1 MKRAI
6 VNTQLYDGISSE
18 LQAGVTIMW
27 EDGVITQIGR
37 DFTLPTDAEV
47 IDAKGRFVTPGL
59 IDSFSMTGL
68 KEYGIRWEGDDSN
81 EASGTIQPHL
91 SVVDGINPFDT
102 TFEFARKY
110 GVTTAHIAPGPQAV
124 IGGKTAIVKT
134 VGNVIDEMVVKRDHG
149 LAVSFGEVPKGAY
162 KDKHKVPLTRMR
174 IAYLLREQLRK
185 ATYDSTSEAY
195 QEEILQKVLR
205 KEAPVYIRAHRAD
218 DMITALR
225 IQEEFDIDVVLVH
238 GTEAYKLL
246 DELVE
251 SSAKVIAGPFYNPKS
266 RDELKN
272 LHPSTTKKIA
282 DAHIPYTLTS
292 NAVRNVSLEAALSVR
307 EGVSFTNALHS
318 ITLGAAEVLGIDKTV
333 GSLEVGK
340 EADLVIWDG
349 QPLEFK
355 TNVTETIIGGS
366 TVYER
371 KEGSR

>member
-1 MKRAI
+1 MKKAI
-6 VNTQLYDGISSE
+6 INGLLYDGTKSE
-18 LQAGVTIMW
+18 VKEGATIVW
-27 EDGVITQIGR
+27 EDGIITHVSE
-37 DFTLPTDAEV
+37 DTAPPADAEV

-81 EASGTIQPHL
+81 EASGTVQPHL
-91 SVVDGINPFDT
+91 SVVDGINPFDK
-102 TFEFARKY
+102 TFEVARKY
-110 GVTTAHIAPGPQAV
+110 GITTSHVAPGPQAV

-134 VGNVIDEMVVKRDHG
+134 AGSVADEMVVKRDHG

-162 KDKHKVPLTRMR
+162 RDKHKVPLTRMR

-185 ATYDSTSEAY
+185 ATYDKKSEAY
-195 QEEILQKVLR
+195 QNELLQKVLR

-218 DMITALR
+218 DIKTALR

-246 DELVE
+246 DEL
-251 SSAKVIAGPFYNPKS
+251 ANRKTKVIAGPFYNPKS

-282 DAHIPYTLTS
+282 DAQIPYTLTA
-292 NAVRNVSLEAALSVR
+292 NAVRNVSLEGALSIR
-307 EGVSFTNALHS
+307 EGVSCTNALHTL
-318 ITLGAAEVLGIDKTV
+318 TLGAAEILGIEKTV
-333 GSLEVGK
+333 GSIEVGK
-340 EADLVIWDG
+340 EADLIIWDG
-349 QPLEFK
+349 QPLELQ
-355 TNVTETIIGGS
+355 TNVEQTIIDGS

-371 KEGSR
+371 KGDSQ